1 MMTKNMN
8 GFSRL
13 LSFISL
19 FVVLTLV
26 LAVLTE
32 NSAEAARRR
41 RGLFFR
47 RAVFGK
53 RFVPAPRRRIAS
65 RVGFN
70 NRAVQRFN
78 NYNDLDVEALGRV
91 AVDPFSTFSSD
102 PLRGLGRFSSFNR
115 GDLRLIGNSNI
126 AFDGRGRF
134 FEQVDPR
141 LLNEDRPLV
150 FKDGKILGGA
160 TVPLRDDTLEQV
172 RILNA
177 SGALSDF

>member
-1 MMTKNMN
+1 MLTN
-8 GFSRL
+8 GVKTIHW
-13 LSFISL
+13 LSW
-19 FVVLTLV
+19 VVILTILV
-26 LAVLTE
+26 TMVSE

-47 RAVFGK
+47 RAAFGK
-53 RFVPAPRRRIAS
+53 RFIPAPRRRIAS
-65 RVGFN
+65 RVGFSS
-70 NRAVQRFN
+70 RGVQRFN
-78 NYNDLDVEALGRV
+78 NFNNLDVEALGRI
-91 AVDPFSTFSSD
+91 AVDPFSTFSVD

-115 GDLRLIGNSNI
+115 GDLRLLGNSNI

-134 FEQVDPR
+134 FEQLDPR
-141 LLNEDRPLV
+141 LLTDDRPLV

-177 SGALSDF
+177 SGALVDF